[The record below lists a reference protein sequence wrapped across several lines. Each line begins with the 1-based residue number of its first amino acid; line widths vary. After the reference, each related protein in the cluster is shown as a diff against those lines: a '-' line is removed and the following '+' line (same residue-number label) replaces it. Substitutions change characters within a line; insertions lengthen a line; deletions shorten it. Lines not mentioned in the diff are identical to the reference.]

1 MKQELTGTRYNITSE
16 ATGLRFYV
24 TGIIGFV
31 ITSKTKLRILVKNSL
46 ILFKLDKILIILPLT
61 NYYLC

>member
-31 ITSKTKLRILVKNSL
+31 ITSKTKLKN
-46 ILFKLDKILIILPLT
+46 T
-61 NYYLC
+61 C

>member
-31 ITSKTKLRILVKNSL
+31 ITFKTNLRILVKNSL
-46 ILFKLDKILIILPLT
+46 IFMLDKIVIILPLT
-61 NYYLC
+61 I